1 MTSSL
6 QIDGVSK
13 AFRRY
18 PSPWAR
24 AKEWFFGGQ
33 THELIWVLRDIS
45 FDIPKGS
52 AVGILGVNGAGKS
65 TLLKIITGTTAATA
79 GTVKVDGRVAALLE
93 LGLGFH
99 GEFTGRQN
107 ARMSGQMLGL
117 ELAEIDAAMP
127 DIESFAGIGDFI
139 DQPVRTYS
147 SGMQMRL
154 AFSVATA
161 VRPDVLII
169 DEALSVGDAAFQR
182 KCFQRI
188 EAYQQLGTTLLFVSH
203 DSEAV
208 KRLCDR
214 AVFLHNGRIA
224 SEGAPRM
231 VCDAYERQVFGG
243 GEPVQPPRDADLA
256 TTPAPPSYFDDALI
270 PDCEQRYGNGEA
282 EIEAC
287 WLEDAEGNRVN
298 IVTAG
303 DTLSWCYR
311 VRFVQAVDRP
321 VYAMML
327 KTIDGKAVFGTD
339 TATLTLVPESGAPDQ
354 CIEARFKF
362 VAALAAG
369 NYFLNAGVRRDSVEE
384 TVFVCRRVDAGV
396 LRVVAGSESTA
407 AVGPADLGA
416 HWRSVAVDS

>member
-1 MTSSL
+1 MTISL
-6 QIDGVSK
+6 HVDGVSK

-18 PSPWAR
+18 PSQWAR
-24 AKEWFFGGQ
+24 AREWFFGGQ

-45 FDIPKGS
+45 FEIPRGS

-65 TLLKIITGTTAATA
+65 TLLKIITGTTAATT
-79 GTVKVDGRVAALLE
+79 GTVSVNGRVAALLE

-117 ELAEIDAAMP
+117 DLAEIDAALP
-127 DIESFAGIGDFI
+127 EIESFAGIGDFI

-214 AVFLHNGRIA
+214 AVFIHKGRIA
-224 SEGAPRM
+224 SEGPPRA

-243 GEPVQPPRDADLA
+243 GESVQPSPDHEPNPTP
-256 TTPAPPSYFDDALI
+256 TTAAYFDDTLT

-287 WLEDAEGNRVN
+287 WLEDTDGSRVN

-303 DTLSWCYR
+303 DTLLWCYR

-327 KTIDGKAVFGTD
+327 KTTDGKAVFGTD
-339 TATLTLVPESGAPDQ
+339 TATLIPVAESGAPNQ
-354 CIEARFKF
+354 CLEVRFQF
-362 VAALAAG
+362 VAGLAPG
-369 NYFLNAGVRRDSVEE
+369 NYFLNAGVRRDSADE
-384 TVFVCRRVDAGV
+384 TVFMCRRVDAGV
-396 LRVVAGSESTA
+396 LRVMNGSKSTA
-407 AVGPADLGA
+407 AVGPADLYA
-416 HWRSVAVDS
+416 QWRSVAVD

>member
-1 MTSSL
+1 
-6 QIDGVSK
+6 
-13 AFRRY
+13 
-18 PSPWAR
+18 
-24 AKEWFFGGQ
+24 
-33 THELIWVLRDIS
+33 
-45 FDIPKGS
+45 
-52 AVGILGVNGAGKS
+52 
-65 TLLKIITGTTAATA
+65 
-79 GTVKVDGRVAALLE
+79 
-93 LGLGFH
+93 
-99 GEFTGRQN
+99 
-107 ARMSGQMLGL
+107 MLGL

-224 SEGAPRM
+224 SEGAPRV

-243 GEPVQPPRDADLA
+243 GEPVQPPRDVDLA

-303 DTLSWCYR
+303 GTLSWCYR

-327 KTIDGKAVFGTD
+327 KTTDGKAVFGTD
-339 TATLTLVPESGAPDQ
+339 TATLTLVTEPGTPDQ
-354 CIEARFKF
+354 CIEARFTF

-369 NYFLNAGVRRDSVEE
+369 NYFLNAGVRRESAEE

-396 LRVVAGSESTA
+396 LRVVAGPESTA

>member
-1 MTSSL
+1 MTNSL
-6 QIDGVSK
+6 HVDGVSK

-18 PSPWAR
+18 PSQWAR
-24 AKEWFFGGQ
+24 AREWFFGGQ

-45 FDIPKGS
+45 FEIPKGC

-65 TLLKIITGTTAATA
+65 TLLKIITGTTAATTGA
-79 GTVKVDGRVAALLE
+79 VRVSGRVAALLE

-117 ELAEIDAAMP
+117 DLAEIDAALP
-127 DIESFAGIGDFI
+127 EIESFAGIGDFI

-188 EAYQQLGTTLLFVSH
+188 EAYQELGTTLLFVSH

-214 AVFLHNGRIA
+214 AVFIHNGRIA
-224 SEGAPRM
+224 SEGSPRL

-243 GEPVQPPRDADLA
+243 GESLHPPPELEPDPGQAK
-256 TTPAPPSYFDDALI
+256 TTYFDDTLT

-287 WLEDAEGNRVN
+287 WLENTDGNRVN

-303 DTLSWCYR
+303 DTLFWCYR
-311 VRFVQAVDRP
+311 VRFEQAVDRP

-327 KTIDGKAVFGTD
+327 KTTDGKAVFGTD
-339 TATLTLVPESGAPDQ
+339 TATLTPDAESGAPNQ
-354 CIEARFKF
+354 CVEARFQF
-362 VAALAAG
+362 VASLAAG
-369 NYFLNAGVRRDSVEE
+369 NYFLNAGVRRDSVDE
-384 TVFVCRRVDAGV
+384 TVFMCRRVDAGV
-396 LRVVAGSESTA
+396 LRVMNGSESTA
-407 AVGPADLGA
+407 AVGPADLRA
-416 HWRSVAVDS
+416 QWRSVAVD